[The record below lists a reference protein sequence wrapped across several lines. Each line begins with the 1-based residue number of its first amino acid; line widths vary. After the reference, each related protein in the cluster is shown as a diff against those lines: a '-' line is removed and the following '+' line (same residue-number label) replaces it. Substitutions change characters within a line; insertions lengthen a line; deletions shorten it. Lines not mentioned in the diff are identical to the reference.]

1 MIVGES
7 LVAVVLAGL
16 SIATNKEAPLAIF
29 GPDPTHGFGELIG
42 AVGCGLCVAGLY
54 LWVGRLARGTGA
66 KT

>member
-29 GPDPTHGFGELIG
+29 GGNPTHGLGELIG
-42 AVGCGLCVAGLY
+42 AVGCGVCVTALY
-54 LWVGRLARGTGA
+54 LWVGRLAQGNGA
-66 KT
+66 KA